1 MKKEIIHITL
11 KNLLNVTG
19 IEGVWQD
26 EAALDN
32 TLQVDGKL
40 SLKIQNRDYLF
51 NVAIK
56 NEVRQHQVHEL
67 ELLKAIDEDFLL
79 IAKHIF
85 PKVKE
90 ILHHK
95 EIAYIETNGNIFLKK
110 DKVYLF
116 VDTQKTIDTE
126 KTQSNRA
133 FTKTGLKVLFYL
145 LQHGKDINLTQREL
159 ANKAGVALGNIPQI
173 IKGLQETG
181 FLLPLNKRKFVWQN
195 RRELLERWVAEYG
208 TTLKPTLRKEQYI
221 FEGDWREIKLNNT
234 MTVWGGEPAA
244 DLLTNYLRP
253 EKLTLYTQES
263 RLNLMK
269 NYQLIPKT
277 NGDIVVYQIFWKQ
290 DENNP
295 TTPAILVYA
304 DLLLEGGKRNKE
316 TAEIIYNEY
325 IQPNL

>member
-1 MKKEIIHITL
+1 MEKEIIHIAL
-11 KNLLNVTG
+11 KNLLKTTG
-19 IEGVWQD
+19 IEGQWQD

-32 TLQVDGKL
+32 TLQMDGKL
-40 SLKIQNRDYLF
+40 KLKIQNHNYHF
-51 NVAIK
+51 TVAIK
-56 NEVRQHQVHEL
+56 NEVRQHQVQEL
-67 ELLKAIDEDFLL
+67 ELLKAIDKNFLL

-90 ILHHK
+90 TLHQK
-95 EIAYIETNGNIFLKK
+95 EIAYIEANGNIFLTK
-110 DKVYLF
+110 DKIYLF
-116 VDTQKTIDTE
+116 VDTQKKIDLE
-126 KTQSNRA
+126 KAQSNRA

-145 LQHGKDINLTQREL
+145 LQYKEGINFTQREL
-159 ANKAGVALGNIPQI
+159 AVNADVALGNIPQI

-181 FLLPLNKRKFVWQN
+181 FILPLNKREYFWEN
-195 RRELLERWVAEYG
+195 RRELLERWVTEYG

-221 FEGDWREIKLNNT
+221 YQGDWREIKLINT

-253 EKLTLYTQES
+253 EKLTLYTQEN

-269 NYQLIPKT
+269 NYKLKPKT
-277 NGDIVVYQIFWKQ
+277 KGDIEVYEMFWKQ
-290 DENNP
+290 DENQQI
-295 TTPAILVYA
+295 TPPILIYA

-316 TAEIIYNEY
+316 TAQLIYNEH